1 MNTQGSEERKDFV
14 EHYGIYAELLYLL
27 TKGDFT
33 KSDEVLSWSM
43 DRFLHQSEYLLRKR
57 IIETLR

>member
-14 EHYGIYAELLYLL
+14 EYYGIYAELLYLL

-33 KSDEVLSWSM
+33 KSDIVLGWSM

-57 IIETLR
+57 IIENLK